1 MKNSCLSVNSSQ
13 IILFFILDLKNVLAS
28 FITYNSSLTKM
39 ITLQNIEKVYRTSTI
54 ETLALNNINLNIQKG
69 EFVSIMGPSGCGKS
83 TLLNVMGLLDEPSKG
98 TVQLDGQPVTQY
110 RDKELARLRN
120 QKIGFIF
127 QSFHLINDLTVL
139 DNVEIPLLY
148 RSRNEGSSNGKP
160 REAYAKEALA
170 KVGLSNR
177 MKHFPKQLSGGQ
189 KQRVAIARAI
199 VGNPDIVLADE
210 PTGNLDSVMGNEI
223 MNILQR
229 LNDTGTTIV
238 MVTHDEQMAKRTH
251 RLVRLFDGSQVL

>member
-1 MKNSCLSVNSSQ
+1 
-13 IILFFILDLKNVLAS
+13 
-28 FITYNSSLTKM
+28 M
-39 ITLQNIEKVYRTSTI
+39 ISLQNIEKVYRTSTI
-54 ETLALNNINLNIQKG
+54 ETLALNNINLDIKKG

-83 TLLNVMGLLDEPSKG
+83 TLLNVMGLLDEPSSG
-98 TVQLDGQPVTQY
+98 TVQLDGQPVMKYT
-110 RDKELARLRN
+110 DKELAKLRN

-148 RSRNEGSSNGKP
+148 RATNGKP
-160 REAYAKEALA
+160 RQEYAKEALA

-199 VGNPDIVLADE
+199 VGNPDIILADE
-210 PTGNLDSVMGNEI
+210 PTGNLDSAMGNEI
-223 MNILQR
+223 MTILQD
-229 LNDTGTTIV
+229 LNKEGATIV

-251 RLVRLFDGSQVL
+251 RLIRLFDGTQVL